1 MSWQH
6 IRHVLV
12 EDIEHRLVGLVTHRS
27 ILKSLTN
34 FNGVQEDEDIPVSQ
48 IMVRDPISVSPEMA
62 TIDAVRVMREN
73 NIGALPVVLNG
84 QLVGIITET
93 DFNQL
98 AARLFE
104 DKAKAIQPDSE

>member
-1 MSWQH
+1 
-6 IRHVLV
+6 
-12 EDIEHRLVGLVTHRS
+12 
-27 ILKSLTN
+27 
-34 FNGVQEDEDIPVSQ
+34 
-48 IMVRDPISVSPEMA
+48 MA

-84 QLVGIITET
+84 QLVGVITET